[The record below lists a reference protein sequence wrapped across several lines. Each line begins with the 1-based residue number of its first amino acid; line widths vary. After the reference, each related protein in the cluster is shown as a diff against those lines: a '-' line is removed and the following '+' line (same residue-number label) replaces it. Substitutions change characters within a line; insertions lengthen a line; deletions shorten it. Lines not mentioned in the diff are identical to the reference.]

1 MTALAEAVMAAAMP
15 VLASALPGVTVERAR
30 RAEVAITEMPR
41 LGYRLLAM
49 VPDTSQSPTETFWT
63 LRIGLTGYAAAATDQ
78 AAETAL
84 IEMHAAT
91 MAAIEGRQFA
101 PGVVDV
107 AGVGMSIALYE
118 GADRPCG
125 EFNGEITVLAVAP
138 TAYPYAP

>member
-1 MTALAEAVMAAAMP
+1 MQSAQQVLTA
-15 VLASALPGVTVERAR
+15 ALPSVTVERAR
-30 RAEVAITEMPR
+30 RAEVALTEMPR
-41 LGYRLLAM
+41 LGFRLLAM

-63 LRIGLTGYAAAATDQ
+63 LRIGLTGYATAATDQ

-91 MAAIEGRQFA
+91 MAALEGNQFA

-107 AGVGMSIALYE
+107 AGMGMAIALYE

-138 TAYPYAP
+138 TASPYAP